1 MLTKRIIPC
10 LDVKDGQV
18 VKGIHFLGLKEVRD
32 PVSLAKKYYEDGAD
46 ELVFLDISA
55 TIEKRKTMVDVV
67 RCVAKEIFIPFTVGG
82 GISTIED
89 VRAMLMA
96 GADKVSLNSA
106 AIRNPSLIEE
116 ATTVNVKERFVSLTK
131 TYDVYVDGK
140 EIGSVSGEYVNIT
153 GDIFTLTD
161 ANGNEIA
168 KEKQI
173 KRWGVRLN
181 RLANLMDQ
189 DGNTTG
195 YIGEEYFTDFFSLS
209 KYNFHIYDSNKNELG
224 YTQEEIMSLYYEFNV
239 YNDLTGEIL
248 FNISKQPDMVDSY
261 KIVKKQDSDISMKDI
276 IFLTCIIDAIEDSID
291 DEE

>member
-1 MLTKRIIPC
+1 MKKRYFFSIIAIVVILLLVGC
-10 LDVKDGQV
+10 SSEIKDTNDD
-18 VKGIHFLGLKEVRD
+18 ES
-32 PVSLAKKYYEDGAD
+32 SLPEDY
-46 ELVFLDISA
+46 S
-55 TIEKRKTMVDVV
+55 
-67 RCVAKEIFIPFTVGG
+67 
-82 GISTIED
+82 
-89 VRAMLMA
+89 
-96 GADKVSLNSA
+96 
-106 AIRNPSLIEE
+106 SLIEE

-239 YNDLTGEIL
+239 YML
-248 FNISKQPDMVDSY
+248 
-261 KIVKKQDSDISMKDI
+261 
-276 IFLTCIIDAIEDSID
+276 
-291 DEE
+291 

>member
-1 MLTKRIIPC
+1 MKKRYFFSIIAIVVILLLVGC
-10 LDVKDGQV
+10 SSEIKDTNDD
-18 VKGIHFLGLKEVRD
+18 ES
-32 PVSLAKKYYEDGAD
+32 SLPEDY
-46 ELVFLDISA
+46 S
-55 TIEKRKTMVDVV
+55 
-67 RCVAKEIFIPFTVGG
+67 
-82 GISTIED
+82 
-89 VRAMLMA
+89 
-96 GADKVSLNSA
+96 
-106 AIRNPSLIEE
+106 SLIEE

-224 YTQEEIMSLYYEFNV
+224 YTQEEIMSLYCEFNV
-239 YNDLTGEIL
+239 YNALTGEIL

-261 KIVKKQDSDISMKDI
+261 KIVKKTRFRYFNERYY
-276 IFLTCIIDAIEDSID
+276 FLNLYNRCYRRFYR
-291 DEE
+291 